1 MEQLILK
8 IKQKDKLP
16 FLKEL
21 LKRMEFVEIVEVPS
35 KRKKEVLKSIEESV
49 EFVQQYEKGK
59 TIGHFSSAKD
69 MIKSLE
75 E

>member
-59 TIGHFSSAKD
+59 TKAK
-69 MIKSLE
+69 SFQQLLNE
-75 E
+75 L